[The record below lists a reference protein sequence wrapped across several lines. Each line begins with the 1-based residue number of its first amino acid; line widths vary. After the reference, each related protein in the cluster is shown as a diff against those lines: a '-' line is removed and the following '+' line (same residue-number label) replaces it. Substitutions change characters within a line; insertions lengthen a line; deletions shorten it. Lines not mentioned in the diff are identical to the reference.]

1 VSVDITDRDR
11 RLIQAL
17 QQNSR
22 ASIQDLAEV
31 ATMST
36 SACWRRVKQLED
48 EKVILGYTTLVDA
61 DAMSL
66 TFSAIVHIT
75 LARQD
80 KGHVETFIS
89 AVSRRAEVLECFA
102 TTGDADYHL
111 RVLCR
116 DKDHYNDF
124 LDHFLFNLPG
134 VAHIR
139 TNLILKVI
147 KMTTEVPIAKV

>member
-1 VSVDITDRDR
+1 
-11 RLIQAL
+11 
-17 QQNSR
+17 
-22 ASIQDLAEV
+22 
-31 ATMST
+31 MST

-48 EKVILGYTTLVDA
+48 EGVIRGYTSIVDT
-61 DAMSL
+61 DALGL
-66 TFSAIVHIT
+66 TFSAVVHIT

-80 KGHVETFIS
+80 QGHVDTFIS
-89 AVSRRAEVLECFA
+89 AVSRRPEVLECFA

-116 DKDHYNDF
+116 DKDHYNQF
-124 LDHFLFNLPG
+124 LDHFLFHLPG

-147 KMTTEVPIAKV
+147 KMTLEVPM